1 MAALPPTPAAATSS
15 GLGVDTRLA
24 MAALQ
29 FARSVPSV
37 AVEFHVLLQALRV
50 LLRLNEGGGPSAG
63 QGSVAQGST
72 VSAESCLCV
81 TLDGGRPSP
90 FF

>member
-1 MAALPPTPAAATSS
+1 MAALPPTPAAATAS
-15 GLGVDTRLA
+15 GPGVDTRLA

-37 AVEFHVLLQALRV
+37 ALEFHVLLQALRV